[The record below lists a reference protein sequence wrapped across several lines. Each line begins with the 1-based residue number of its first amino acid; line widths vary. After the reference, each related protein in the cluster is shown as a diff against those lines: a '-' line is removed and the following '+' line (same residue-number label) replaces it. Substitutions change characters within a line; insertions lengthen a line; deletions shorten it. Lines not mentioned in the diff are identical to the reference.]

1 MRHRA
6 LFFVWIENN
15 NGRQF
20 IRTTQTTPA
29 RFASYAYGEKS
40 KLSKLFF
47 VVGWDSYFE
56 MNMHYL
62 NYVVC

>member
-1 MRHRA
+1 MRKEFDVRSRS
-6 LFFVWIENN
+6 FFCVWIEN

-40 KLSKLFF
+40 KLSKLFLC
-47 VVGWDSYFE
+47 YQ
-56 MNMHYL
+56 
-62 NYVVC
+62 